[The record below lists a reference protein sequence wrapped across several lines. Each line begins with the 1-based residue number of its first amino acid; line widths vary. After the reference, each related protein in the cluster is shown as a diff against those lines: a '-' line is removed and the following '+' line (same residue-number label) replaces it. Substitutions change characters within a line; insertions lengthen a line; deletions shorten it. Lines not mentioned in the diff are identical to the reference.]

1 MLFLVGIYTFTI
13 DKNNFGLLSRFIIG
27 CMIPKI
33 AFDAKISLVNIDT
46 FATHLHHVNF
56 LVRLIL
62 PSRI

>member
-1 MLFLVGIYTFTI
+1 MLFLVGIDTCTI
-13 DKNNFGLLSRFIIG
+13 HKNNFGLLSRFIG
-27 CMIPKI
+27 CMISKI
-33 AFDAKISLVNIDT
+33 AFNAKISLVNIDT

>member
-1 MLFLVGIYTFTI
+1 MLCLVGIDTCTI
-13 DKNNFGLLSRFIIG
+13 EKYIFGLLSRFSIG
-27 CMIPKI
+27 CIIPKI
-33 AFDAKISLVNIDT
+33 AFDAKISLVNKDT